1 MRKRG
6 IGRPSTYAY
15 IIKTLLDRGY
25 CIDRKGFIIITKLG
39 REVYEKL
46 KNSQKYSKYT
56 REDYTREL
64 EEKMDKVGKGEEN
77 YMDVLKKLYFELF
90 QDTSN

>member
-1 MRKRG
+1 
-6 IGRPSTYAY
+6 
-15 IIKTLLDRGY
+15 
-25 CIDRKGFIIITKLG
+25 LG

-90 QDTSN
+90 QNTSN